1 MFKRTLPEGFVVLSR
16 AVPSLVID
24 LKYTGSDNFVGRPI
38 AGYAEDGDAIVTQEC
53 AQALAKIQETLQ
65 DPHFKAAFKVKE
77 PKLVILEAFR
87 PLMAGDDFWAW
98 GQSDCQKTKQ
108 AYYPRIAKQDFF
120 ALGYLARRSS
130 HSRGSTVD
138 VTIID
143 TANNQTVDF
152 GTPFDFMDELSHPDN
167 QAVSKTA
174 YENRQHLKN
183 LMAEFGFEGIPQEW
197 WHFTLKNEPF
207 PDTYFN
213 FEVAKYES

>member
-1 MFKRTLPEGFVVLSR
+1 
-16 AVPSLVID
+16 
-24 LKYTGSDNFVGRPI
+24 
-38 AGYAEDGDAIVTQEC
+38 
-53 AQALAKIQETLQ
+53 
-65 DPHFKAAFKVKE
+65 
-77 PKLVILEAFR
+77 
-87 PLMAGDDFWAW
+87 AGDDFWAW
-98 GQSDCQKTKQ
+98 GQSDCQKTKND
-108 AYYPRIAKQDFF
+108 YYPRIAKQDFF
-120 ALGYLARRSS
+120 KLGYLARRSS

-143 TANNQTVDF
+143 TANNQYVDF

-167 QAVSKTA
+167 QSVSKTA

-183 LMAEFGFEGIPQEW
+183 LMEEFGFEGIPQEW